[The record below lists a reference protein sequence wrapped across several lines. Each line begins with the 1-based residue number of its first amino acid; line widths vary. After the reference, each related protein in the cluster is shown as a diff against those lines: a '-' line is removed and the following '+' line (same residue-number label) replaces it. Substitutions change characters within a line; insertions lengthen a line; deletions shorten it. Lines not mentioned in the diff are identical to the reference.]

1 MTKLSIPVSYNP
13 NVGYVT
19 ASTAALTRTVTA
31 LSLEMLRRRVLV
43 VAAMNRRQH
52 EPIAVVLELDSSARA
67 EVERQTQ
74 AQVGV

>member
-1 MTKLSIPVSYNP
+1 
-13 NVGYVT
+13 
-19 ASTAALTRTVTA
+19 
-31 LSLEMLRRRVLV
+31 MLRRRVLV